1 MERFHHTDR
10 NDTILV
16 VCSAAI
22 ASGVATM
29 PTASVMRISPV
40 PSSQI

>member
-10 NDTILV
+10 NDTIL